1 MVSVGTSGWYL
12 VRVVFRQCGAHQGGI
27 LSGWYLV
34 RVVSRQCGLIRVRSC
49 QGGVS
54 SVWAHQDG
62 ILSGWCLGRVVF
74 CRGGLS

>member
-1 MVSVGTSGWYL
+1 MVTVGSSGWYL
-12 VRVVFRQCGAHQGGI
+12 VRVVFRQCG
-27 LSGWYLV
+27 
-34 RVVSRQCGLIRVRSC
+34 LIRVVSC

-54 SVWAHQDG
+54 SVWVHQGG